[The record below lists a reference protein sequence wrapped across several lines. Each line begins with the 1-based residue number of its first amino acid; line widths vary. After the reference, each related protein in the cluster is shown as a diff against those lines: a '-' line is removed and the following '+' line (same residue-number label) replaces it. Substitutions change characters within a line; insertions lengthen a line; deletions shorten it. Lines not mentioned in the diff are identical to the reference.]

1 MNIAISSWAIFS
13 YRLRYSKHISR
24 RLRLFPAALGFVRSP
39 FHARKCNGP
48 LSKDGRPAKLMRK
61 LGDFRSNEKSCV
73 HSERI
78 SISVPWR
85 AMRQTTIIL
94 ACVKE
99 RQNKCEWSQ
108 KRKDFF
114 TVFVYKTRMYFCWQC
129 PIIALVSYRTAIT
142 RAIFDI
148 VVGFG
153 VDADFELQKV
163 SVSLAYFATYSAER
177 FLSAKCFCPWR
188 GYWPNVF
195 ILSFFRRELI
205 RFW

>member
-48 LSKDGRPAKLMRK
+48 LSKDGWPAKLMRK

-99 RQNKCEWSQ
+99 RQNKCEWSRT
-108 KRKDFF
+108 RKDFF
-114 TVFVYKTRMYFCWQC
+114 LQF
-129 PIIALVSYRTAIT
+129 SYIKHACTSADGAPLLLSYHTAPPSQVPSSIS
-142 RAIFDI
+142 F
-148 VVGFG
+148 
-153 VDADFELQKV
+153 
-163 SVSLAYFATYSAER
+163 SVSA
-177 FLSAKCFCPWR
+177 
-188 GYWPNVF
+188 
-195 ILSFFRRELI
+195 
-205 RFW
+205 